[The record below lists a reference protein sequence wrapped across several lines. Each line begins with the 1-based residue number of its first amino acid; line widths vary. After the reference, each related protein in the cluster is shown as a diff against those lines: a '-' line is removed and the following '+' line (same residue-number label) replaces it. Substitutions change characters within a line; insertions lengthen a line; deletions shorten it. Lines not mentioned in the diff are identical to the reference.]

1 MWRASGTLGRAS
13 GGPPYI
19 LTWTPTE
26 ITGDEALV
34 TALTEAEGTEFMVIP
49 VGPTRVLDLA
59 DSVSVLTAVSVLT
72 RIEDLTGD
80 WTPITDPLPPGV
92 VA

>member
-1 MWRASGTLGRAS
+1 MWQASGTMGRPP
-13 GGPPYI
+13 GGPPYT

-26 ITGDEALV
+26 ITGDEIIV

-49 VGPTRVLDLA
+49 VGPTRTLDLS

-72 RIEDLTGD
+72 RIEDLSGD
-80 WTPITDPLPPGV
+80 WTPITDPLPEGT